1 MSRIRR
7 RASFFPQQRRLF
19 SNSSLYDV
27 LPLAPLEVNFLIED
41 LFDQL
46 DFYDRAVSR
55 IQPQRFFQPRRQQQF
70 GPRQLS
76 RQRRTPSQIRSKKPS
91 NVRQRQQ
98 PFLQKKQQQ
107 FLQPKQPFMQKQK
120 KKPQFGGLLQQQKQ
134 QPLQQ
139 QKPFVGGAGV
149 MKKSPMA
156 KQQQKYRICIDCRNC
171 DCDPSQI
178 KKSIKSG
185 VNGLSHLTVSAP
197 CIKCPSKLFQR
208 SYTLPSKVQRQKM
221 VSSITPQGHCL
232 IEFPLMEEPQNLQIN
247 ELLMPLQKIK
257 TPEGKRAFFVQVPIL
272 PIMDPAKVK
281 VCVKEGKLVVK
292 FEHRKTIGDICSRVF
307 YCCEVP
313 LPNNI
318 DFSNILCKQNKHTL
332 NVTLPVKSQTVKGG
346 GGMIYREIPV
356 HRKLRH
362 RKSVGVGVSAGGGVS
377 KQQPS
382 AMPSTSMQQQKQ
394 QKPSISGLQRQQP
407 QIQQQQKSK
416 KKTSTISTSLQQP
429 TQSIGTNV
437 KPSATSATTTTTTP
451 DIKKKKIKKQK
462 KNKNLL
468 GSSGDQG
475 DLNKPSGGQVSKG
488 SQLLDQVF
496 GFCGK
501 ATSSTQQQ
509 PSSSTGGGQD
519 IERTAKG
526 ARTPTSLDKGVQDIH
541 SQVSDKYQSTA
552 TSSSSSTMGGAGQVQ
567 GSSSGASVGDVN
579 KPDLSSSSSQ
589 AVPGAGI
596 Q

>member
-346 GGMIYREIPV
+346 GGGGGMIYREIPV

-362 RKSVGVGVSAGGGVS
+362 RKTVGGTAAAGVS

-382 AMPSTSMQQQKQ
+382 AMPSTTMQQ

-437 KPSATSATTTTTTP
+437 KPSATNVTTTTP

-468 GSSGDQG
+468 GSDQG

-496 GFCGK
+496 GFSGK
-501 ATSSTQQQ
+501 ATTQQQQ
-509 PSSSTGGGQD
+509 PSSSAGGGQD
-519 IERTAKG
+519 IE
-526 ARTPTSLDKGVQDIH
+526 RTPTSLDKGVQDIH
-541 SQVSDKYQSTA
+541 SQVSDKYQSTG
-552 TSSSSSTMGGAGQVQ
+552 TSSSSTMGGAGQVQ

-579 KPDLSSSSSQ
+579 KPDLSSSSQ